1 MLKHYIKKLYIYY
14 ASSGKDKP
22 KDFLPVFIIITKHN
36 KEELNIK
43 RISGNTAIAEKQ

>member
-1 MLKHYIKKLYIYY
+1 MLKHYMKKLYIYY